1 MSTRG
6 YLGLKKNGEL
16 KGMYNHFD
24 SYPSGLGVYI
34 IDTLNEIDSKD
45 RVKILN
51 ETYDFI
57 QLVDEDSKPTK
68 KQIELCK
75 DSGVANFIVSSKSE
89 DDWYCLLR
97 ETQGN
102 LKLYIDKVI
111 PYMLNGNEFI
121 NDTLFCEWY
130 YIINLDTKKF
140 ECYENDWEA
149 NKPVKRCE
157 LSLTNDELDSSY
169 LLDL

>member
-34 IDTLNEIDSKD
+34 IETLNGIDSGD
-45 RVKILN
+45 RINVLN

-68 KQIELCK
+68 EQIKLCK
-75 DSGVANFIVSSKSE
+75 DSGVANFVVSTKSE

-97 ETQGN
+97 GTQGN

-111 PYMLNGNEFI
+111 PYMLDGNDFI
-121 NDTLFCEWY
+121 SDTLFCEWY
-130 YIINLDTKKF
+130 YIINLDTKKL
-140 ECYENDWEA
+140 EVWENDWEA
-149 NKPVKRCE
+149 KKGIKRVE

>member
-34 IDTLNEIDSKD
+34 IETLNGIDSGD
-45 RVKILN
+45 RINVLN

-68 KQIELCK
+68 EQIKLCK
-75 DSGVANFIVSSKSE
+75 DSGVTNFVVSTKSE

-111 PYMLNGNEFI
+111 PYMLNGNDFI
-121 NDTLFCEWY
+121 YDELFCEWY
-130 YIINLDTKKF
+130 YIINLDTKKL
-140 ECYENDWEA
+140 EVWENDWEA
-149 NKPVKRCE
+149 KKGVKRVE
-157 LSLTNDELDSSY
+157 LSLINDELDSSY

>member
-24 SYPSGLGVYI
+24 SYPSGLGVSI
-34 IDTLNEIDSKD
+34 IETLNEINSEERIK
-45 RVKILN
+45 VLN
-51 ETYDFI
+51 DTYDFI

-68 KQIELCK
+68 EQIKICK
-75 DSGVANFIVSSKSE
+75 DSGVANFVVSTKSE

-102 LKLYIDKVI
+102 LMVYIDKVI
-111 PYMLNGNEFI
+111 PYMLNGNDFI

-130 YIINLDTKKF
+130 YIINLDTNKL
-140 ECYENDWEA
+140 EVHENNWNG
-149 NKPVKRCE
+149 NKDVKR
-157 LSLTNDELDSSY
+157 LELDLLNLDSNS

>member
-34 IDTLNEIDSKD
+34 IETLNGIDSGD
-45 RVKILN
+45 RINVLN

-68 KQIELCK
+68 EQIKLCK
-75 DSGVANFIVSSKSE
+75 DSGVANFIVSTRSE

-111 PYMLNGNEFI
+111 PYMLNGNDFI
-121 NDTLFCEWY
+121 YDELFCEWY
-130 YIINLDTKKF
+130 YIINLDTKKL
-140 ECYENDWEA
+140 EVWENDWEA
-149 NKPVKRCE
+149 KKGVKRVE

>member
-34 IDTLNEIDSKD
+34 IETLNEIDSGA
-45 RVKILN
+45 RINVLN

-68 KQIELCK
+68 EQIKICK
-75 DSGVANFIVSSKSE
+75 DSGVANFVVSTKSE

-111 PYMLNGNEFI
+111 PYMLNGSDFI
-121 NDTLFCEWY
+121 SDTLFCEWY
-130 YIINLDTKKF
+130 YIINLDTKKL
-140 ECYENDWEA
+140 EVWENDWEA
-149 NKPVKRCE
+149 KKGVKRVE

>member
-34 IDTLNEIDSKD
+34 VDTLNGIDSKD
-45 RVKILN
+45 RIKVLN
-51 ETYDFI
+51 DTYDFI

-68 KQIELCK
+68 EQIKLCK
-75 DSGVANFIVSSKSE
+75 DSDVANFIVSTKSE

-102 LKLYIDKVI
+102 LKVYIDKVI
-111 PYMLNGNEFI
+111 PYMLNGNNFI
-121 NDTLFCEWY
+121 SDTLFCEWY
-130 YIINLDTKKF
+130 YIINLDTNKL
-140 ECYENDWEA
+140 EVHENDWNE
-149 NKPVKRCE
+149 NKDVKRLE
-157 LSLTNDELDSSY
+157 LDLLNLDSSY

>member
-6 YLGLKKNGEL
+6 YLGLKKNGKL

-34 IDTLNEIDSKD
+34 VDTLNEIDSKD
-45 RVKILN
+45 RIKVLN
-51 ETYDFI
+51 DTYDFI
-57 QLVDEDSKPTK
+57 QLINEDSKPTK
-68 KQIELCK
+68 EQIKLCK
-75 DSGVANFIVSSKSE
+75 DSGVANFIVSTKSE

-111 PYMLNGNEFI
+111 PYMLNGNNFI

-130 YIINLDTKKF
+130 YIINLDTNKL
-140 ECYENDWEA
+140 EVHENNWSEHKDD
-149 NKPVKRCE
+149 KRLE
-157 LSLTNDELDSSY
+157 LDLLNLDSSY